1 MITAYVRIVFTLDE
15 FPEKNKS
22 AIINHVCLYGNEKA
36 MTVVKNA
43 SKLNPIMCILSEPN
57 LEQKVEALLSL
68 KKSVEFIFELK
79 IPRENGQNDINK

>member
-1 MITAYVRIVFTLDE
+1 
-15 FPEKNKS
+15 
-22 AIINHVCLYGNEKA
+22 

-79 IPRENGQNDINK
+79 IPRENRQNDINK